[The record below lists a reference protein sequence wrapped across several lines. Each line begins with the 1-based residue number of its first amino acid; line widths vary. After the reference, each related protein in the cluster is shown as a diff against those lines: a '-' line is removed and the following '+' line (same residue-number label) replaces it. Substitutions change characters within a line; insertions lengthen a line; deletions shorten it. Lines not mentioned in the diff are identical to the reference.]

1 MHVNLPQ
8 FELKWPKHVGNTE
21 RNQWVGTWA
30 MLTARLSMKT
40 KKNTVSN
47 NFMGQKYIWGQ
58 QIIKKLVSYRRDHE
72 TLTVSKTLQLL
83 YQVMKY
89 SSLHSTVCHQ
99 VCLTDGHSG
108 SFSYHD
114 NISLH
119 SSAPWLWKCTRR
131 QRENVRRWGAA
142 TEHNKQSPLT
152 GLLWLQIA

>member
-1 MHVNLPQ
+1 MAQNMLETQKEISEWGRGPFWQ
-8 FELKWPKHVGNTE
+8 QDPRW
-21 RNQWVGTWA
+21 RNIKTVWA
-30 MLTARLSMKT
+30 TISMV
-40 KKNTVSN
+40 KNTSEGNKWLKNWFPTDVTTKLSPYQSN
-47 NFMGQKYIWGQ
+47 
-58 QIIKKLVSYRRDHE
+58 
-72 TLTVSKTLQLL
+72 TLQLL

-89 SSLHSTVCHQ
+89 SSLYSTVCHQ

-119 SSAPWLWKCTRR
+119 SSASWLWKCTRR
-131 QRENVRRWGAA
+131 QRENVRRWEAA